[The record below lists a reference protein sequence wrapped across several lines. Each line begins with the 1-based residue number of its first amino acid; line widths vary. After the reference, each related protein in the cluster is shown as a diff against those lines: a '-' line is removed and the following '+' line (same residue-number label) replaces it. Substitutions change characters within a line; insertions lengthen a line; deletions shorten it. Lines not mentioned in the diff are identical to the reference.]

1 MSGIA
6 TAIVGSAVVGGVLSS
21 NAQKSAASTAAAA
34 QTQASDAAVAEQQ
47 RQFDAMKELLKPYVA
62 AGEPAI
68 QQMGVLAGLATPEEQ
83 QAAISAIEQSP
94 LYQAQVRQGEEA
106 LLQQAAATGGL
117 RGGNIQGALAQYR
130 PAMLQQAIENQYSK
144 LAGLG
149 QIGQASAA
157 GQAAQGIQSA
167 SNIGNILAQSGQ
179 AQAQAA
185 LASGAA
191 TANMWGNIAGS
202 IGTVAGMSKG
212 TFGTF

>member
-21 NAQKSAASTAAAA
+21 NAQKSAAKTAASA
-34 QTQASDAAVAEQQ
+34 QTAASDAAVAEQQ
-47 RQFDAMKELLKPYVA
+47 RQFDAMKELLAPYVA

-68 QQMGVLAGLATPEEQ
+68 QQMGVLAGLGTPSEQ
-83 QAAISAIEQSP
+83 KAAISAIEQSP
-94 LYQAQVRQGEEA
+94 LFQAQVRQGEEA

-117 RGGNIQGALAQYR
+117 RGGNVQAALAQYR
-130 PAMLQQAIENQYSK
+130 PTMLQQAIENQYSK

-212 TFGTF
+212 SFGSF